1 MIYRALPILKFLLI
15 TVLTYSSL
23 LTVRGQTH
31 ENEES
36 NLRLP
41 AEFLFHG
48 ASEITMLKSL
58 DSIKGRV
65 FDSIQN
71 PKAWFIDTYV
81 SGNGYSWCIAIEKN
95 DSLVVFNPFENSDAY
110 CQSSDIHFSRTDF
123 DSKGNDELIIEWE
136 YYIGHTGW
144 ENAVHE
150 RNGGIMIWDLDKLER
165 YLDFD
170 NYYSHQSWWQEYEP
184 DPTNKLPYEKRK
196 VINSGGENHL
206 EKYTVRIDKGFLEI
220 NKDTARAGSEV
231 QDNTEN
237 LSSGEPESGLFL
249 LGKDKIVRVKNNTE
263 KEIPWSARQAL
274 IVFREGEFSGL
285 INRTGTVLIPAVFH
299 EIYQVMLNSEPYWRI
314 GTVDFS
320 YALFNKDLN
329 PVIPFG
335 YDNLQ
340 PMDETLIRVLKNSR
354 YGLLNFRGE
363 TLFPCIY
370 NSISDFEGNFAIM
383 RSDSLYGIIDKQGE
397 IIVQPEF
404 THVDVF
410 SEGLMA
416 VKKGHKFG
424 YINEQ
429 GEMVIAP
436 DFDEAHEFG
445 KGLAIVRKEG
455 DPQGRNYGLIN
466 KNGEWIIKPQYSLII
481 RNYTTGYYIAR
492 MNNAESLIDPDGKI
506 VISYF
511 DCVKVECGLG
521 KNKDL
526 VSVHLWE
533 YQRHNHRMFLSWEK
547 KQLSIEH
554 YFWQLRNLKGDTII
568 QDQFDEI
575 GQYAGTVY
583 LRKGKFW
590 RWYDEDTRRI
600 RKLAELGS
608 DYFIFS
614 AGMQKPGIG
623 VVNKKG
629 KVIIPFEF
637 EGIEIK
643 NGQIIG
649 WKSGLPVFYNL
660 TGKLLNN
667 L

>member
-1 MIYRALPILKFLLI
+1 MPILKFLLF
-15 TVLTYSSL
+15 TVLIFSTIL
-23 LTVRGQTH
+23 VVRGQTH
-31 ENEES
+31 ENDES

-41 AEFLFHG
+41 EEFLFHG
-48 ASEITMLKSL
+48 ASRIKIVTSL

-95 DSLVVFNPFENSDAY
+95 DSLLVFNPFENSNAY
-110 CQSSDIHFSRTDF
+110 CETSGIRFSRKNF

-136 YYIGHTGW
+136 KYLGHTGW
-144 ENAVHE
+144 ESAIHE
-150 RNGGIMIWDLDKLER
+150 RSGGIMIWDLDKLRR
-165 YLDFD
+165 YLDFE
-170 NYYSHQSWWQEYEP
+170 NLYSLQSWWQEYEP
-184 DPTNKLPYEKRK
+184 DPTNKLQYEKRK

-206 EKYTVRIDKGFLEI
+206 EKYNVSIEPGYFIIE
-220 NKDTARAGSEV
+220 KDTTKPEDEIKDS
-231 QDNTEN
+231 TEKH
-237 LSSGEPESGLFL
+237 SGGEPLSL
-249 LGKDKIVRVKNNTE
+249 LYLMGENKMVRVKNNTE

-274 IVFREGEFSGL
+274 IVFREGDLSGL
-285 INRTGTVLIPAVFH
+285 INRNGTVLIPAVFH
-299 EIYQVMLNSEPYWRI
+299 EIYQIMLDSEPYWRI
-314 GTVDFS
+314 GTVDFR

-329 PVIPFG
+329 PVIPFE

-340 PMDETLIRVLKNSR
+340 PLDETLIRVLKNSR

-363 TLFPCIY
+363 TLLPSIY
-370 NSISDFEGNFAIM
+370 NSISDFVGNFAII
-383 RSDSLYGIIDKQGE
+383 RTDSLNGIIDKQGK

-416 VKKGHKFG
+416 VKKGRKFG

-455 DPQGRNYGLIN
+455 DPQGRTYGLIN

-492 MNNAESLIDPDGKI
+492 MNNAESLIDPEGKM

-511 DCVKVECGLG
+511 DCVKVACGLG

-533 YQRHNHRMFLSWEK
+533 YQMHKHRLFLSWEK
-547 KQLSIEH
+547 KQLSVEH
-554 YFWQLRNLKGDTII
+554 YFWQLRNLRGDTII

-600 RKLAELGS
+600 RKLAEPGS

-660 TGKLLNN
+660 KGKLLKNP
-667 L
+667 